1 MNVVKILW
9 RLVAVGNGS
18 KNPLFDF
25 FSAFAEGM
33 FQCVDNLPFAAK
45 HAKGMSLRYEA
56 PIVADINHRTPTK
69 HNAFGGLF
77 I

>member
-1 MNVVKILW
+1 M
-9 RLVAVGNGS
+9 S
-18 KNPLFDF
+18 QLFSGKDT
-25 FSAFAEGM
+25 
-33 FQCVDNLPFAAK
+33 
-45 HAKGMSLRYEA
+45 